1 MKTRFQRFFKWPD
14 IRAAISKSR
23 CTTRRV
29 YIRSSFFL
37 ININDLSNDRVSTAK
52 LFVDDTSSF
61 SIVQDAKTSAQKLN
75 KNLQKFLNGYIS
87 GKCCLIRVWTSRL
100 KKLAIFSRKI
110 TKSSHPLIYLNS
122 TMHLF
127 LVLVFILHDQS
138 NNESLCQKIESIQY
152 NAALAITGAIRGTSQ
167 AKLAIQWIRFS
178 ISQV

>member
-1 MKTRFQRFFKWPD
+1 MG
-14 IRAAISKSR
+14 ISVENVVQSESEQAG
-23 CTTRRV
+23 
-29 YIRSSFFL
+29 SSL
-37 ININDLSNDRVSTAK
+37 
-52 LFVDDTSSF
+52 
-61 SIVQDAKTSAQKLN
+61 
-75 KNLQKFLNGYIS
+75 
-87 GKCCLIRVWTSRL
+87 
-100 KKLAIFSRKI
+100 